1 MNEFVLAR
9 ILPAAGQGIVAL
21 VAAFALTRIF
31 RKLPADSQAWI
42 WRLAIGRFLLALVWE
57 WPVSVLPRLAA
68 STPDAPVHSSHILMP
83 PGGSTAQ
90 VLTDASL
97 ARAIDQPRDANL
109 VTVPALDWTPLTWL
123 WAVGTVIVLG
133 FGLFRWL
140 QLYRLARRGHV
151 VSPQIRISD
160 EAAVPF
166 LVGNVIVLPSQ
177 MPVESRE
184 VALAHETAHRIR
196 RDPLYS
202 LPNFVASALFW
213 FVLPVWLALREYAIQ
228 VEIDC
233 DRRALRLAGVS
244 PRHYG
249 SMLVALATGSIP
261 PVGASAMAGGSTAL
275 SRRLKAMKN
284 QQNPRTLATI
294 ALTLAVGALV
304 LIPVRPVA
312 ATLPPVQSAEVKQSQ
327 AKVERAQRDLNRAL
341 AELSRAVNRTA
352 KKNEVYVWDVRAKA
366 YHGPATSRPGKLLA
380 TPPVAL
386 LPGAPAVAPLQ
397 SDIQSRM
404 IEVDRMTQ
412 RLDHKQELMREQSLV
427 NLQAAKKERILV
439 GDDAAATMKAA
450 NRMELERRIQILEQE
465 LKRLRRDISPE
476 GGIPPIGAMP
486 GADQANL
493 ALRDE
498 DVALQEKIRLRDE
511 TVTVAQAA
519 KMDVLQE
526 AKAAAGPIG
535 AAGIGYAPAIT
546 GEGGPAVAADVM
558 REAVAADAPAARAE
572 RIVDRVTVKD
582 AMMMD
587 KAARVSGVAQAPRKL
602 QIAAGKNGTITIIEN
617 GKSRTLRVN
626 PKTHTVI
633 VDGFTIYMD
642 GKKTPDGALII
653 RVTGR

>member
-341 AELSRAVNRTA
+341 A
-352 KKNEVYVWDVRAKA
+352 
-366 YHGPATSRPGKLLA
+366 
-380 TPPVAL
+380 
-386 LPGAPAVAPLQ
+386 
-397 SDIQSRM
+397 
-404 IEVDRMTQ
+404 
-412 RLDHKQELMREQSLV
+412 
-427 NLQAAKKERILV
+427 
-439 GDDAAATMKAA
+439 
-450 NRMELERRIQILEQE
+450 
-465 LKRLRRDISPE
+465 
-476 GGIPPIGAMP
+476 
-486 GADQANL
+486 
-493 ALRDE
+493 
-498 DVALQEKIRLRDE
+498 
-511 TVTVAQAA
+511 
-519 KMDVLQE
+519 
-526 AKAAAGPIG
+526 
-535 AAGIGYAPAIT
+535 
-546 GEGGPAVAADVM
+546 
-558 REAVAADAPAARAE
+558 DAPAAKAE

-582 AMMMD
+582 AMII